1 MVKPTALFPATPD
14 FNLEKRLR
22 KSGFGRIAGV
32 DEVGRGPLAG
42 PVTAAA
48 VILNPARL
56 PKGLNDSKALSCT
69 QRDALY
75 TTILEKAAA
84 VSIAFVCA
92 QEIDRIN
99 IRQAT
104 LMAMRRAL
112 AALDETPDYVL
123 IDGNDMPTD
132 LICPGE
138 TIIKG
143 DARSLS
149 IAAASIVAKVARD
162 RLMHHFARLYPAY
175 GFNHHVG
182 YATRMHLSAIMDHG
196 PCPIHRLSFS
206 PFRTAAQQDEGAEN
220 ITPTSDNLFD
230 LSIGFI
236 EE

>member
-1 MVKPTALFPATPD
+1 MVKPPALSPSAPD

-22 KSGFGRIAGV
+22 KGGFGRIAGI

-48 VILNPARL
+48 VILDPVRL
-56 PKGLNDSKALSCT
+56 PKGLNDSKALSGA
-69 QRDALY
+69 QREALY
-75 TTILEKAAA
+75 ATILEKAVA

-104 LMAMRRAL
+104 LTAMRRAL
-112 AALDETPDYVL
+112 AALTEAPDYVL
-123 IDGNDMPTD
+123 IDGNDMPKD

-162 RLMHHFARLYPAY
+162 RLMQHFAGLYPAY
-175 GFNHHVG
+175 GFDHHVG
-182 YATRMHLSAIMDHG
+182 YATRMHLSAIMEHG

-206 PFRTAAQQDEGAEN
+206 PFRTEAQQDARERNTMPA
-220 ITPTSDNLFD
+220 SDGLFD